1 MVANNISTNCLFE
14 ALGVFSGIKTQHP
27 LWIDYEKFALQKIKD
42 SIVVLRGAIFYAKEL
57 TDAEARKEV
66 YVVASSLS
74 FFHDF
79 RTLLESDSIKTS
91 TEFKV
96 AALELINVVDE
107 LLICL
112 REITEVTPSYE
123 YSLPVLSVDWE
134 CKEDDHWN
142 NY

>member
-14 ALGVFSGIKTQHP
+14 ILGVFSGIKTQHP
-27 LWIDYEKFALQKIKD
+27 LWIDYENFALQKIKD

-66 YVVASSLS
+66 HVVASSLS
-74 FFHDF
+74 FFHNF
-79 RTLLESDSIKTS
+79 RSLLESDSIKTS

-96 AALELINVVDE
+96 AALELISIVDE
-107 LLICL
+107 LLTCL

>member
-14 ALGVFSGIKTQHP
+14 ILGVFSGIKTQHP
-27 LWIDYEKFALQKIKD
+27 LWIDYENFAKQKIKE

-66 YVVASSLS
+66 QVVASSLS
-74 FFHDF
+74 FFHNF

-96 AALELINVVDE
+96 AALELISIVDE
-107 LLICL
+107 LLTCL